1 MDPAGTV
8 AVSVTSAPMA
18 GSNVVVVTVSTS
30 RLVDPVMAVDVLDDV
45 TGRLVTV
52 VFTVGVLI
60 VVVDVLAAVAGD
72 SVTPKMSLN
81 EGFVWPV
88 SVSCSAVSSGS
99 REAMSL
105 SWQVSL
111 LLRQMFG
118 SLSDRLNARVNLIVA
133 VHEYVENNMWYD
145 FLSGFIQ

>member
-8 AVSVTSAPMA
+8 AVSVTSAPLA

-81 EGFVWPV
+81 EGFV
-88 SVSCSAVSSGS
+88 
-99 REAMSL
+99 
-105 SWQVSL
+105 
-111 LLRQMFG
+111 
-118 SLSDRLNARVNLIVA
+118 
-133 VHEYVENNMWYD
+133 
-145 FLSGFIQ
+145 